1 MTKTQSALLATVAL
15 LALALCTKAPVVKAA
30 PAGYYVLSN
39 DDAPHGLAGRF
50 VMALLF
56 PK

>member
-30 PAGYYVLSN
+30 P
-39 DDAPHGLAGRF
+39 GLT
-50 VMALLF
+50 
-56 PK
+56 